1 MSRKCVW
8 GMLRVLLLAGVMVP
22 GFATGATEQT
32 AAPEETAAVPA
43 GKYGEAPMLAALVA
57 AGELPPV
64 DDRLPANP
72 FVREV
77 EQEIGTY
84 GGTWYRTTRAASPV
98 GGPGIPGY
106 RQLDKLMIID
116 YWEARVYP
124 VHVEALQMQ
133 DNANTWTFDM
143 REGLRWS
150 DGAPFTSADIM
161 FWWNDAVRNEKV
173 TPKLPSYWM
182 VGGEAARV
190 SQVDDYTV
198 RFEFD
203 GPFPLFDRIAAVR
216 GEVMA
221 RYPKHYLSQ
230 FHEDYADQ
238 EELAGKVKEAG
249 FETWFELFT
258 HHANQTWQRVP
269 DPEKPTLHAWAP
281 VSVPSMGPLVFER
294 NPYYGV
300 VDQARNQLP
309 YIDQVVIELVSD
321 IQTMN
326 LRAIAGELD
335 AQRIFG
341 KEIWSD
347 LMELDRAGELQ
358 AWGWPG
364 PNHTGLDL
372 AFNLT
377 DDDPGLREVFQD
389 KRFRIA
395 VSHAINREE
404 INRIAYFGFSWP
416 VQSGPKPGEPFYH
429 AELKSAYIEYDRDT
443 ANGLLDEMG
452 LTGRDR
458 DGYRLRGDGETLEFV
473 LMNSRGDLISQ
484 DVMELLSDY
493 LAAVGVKTIIRWGDS
508 NWDKLETGDW
518 NAFVGAGHHTGSIYT
533 GDQIG
538 GHYVPWARSADTSYP
553 GYWAGEW
560 SRWLASDGTRGEQP
574 PPLIKQLYD
583 LNEQMKSAITEQ
595 ERKAIAKQIFDIALD
610 NLWVIGI
617 VAHPGEFFVAATK
630 FGNVAPQGE
639 RIMYDVRVKADQ
651 FFIKQQ

>member
-1 MSRKCVW
+1 MSRKCVQR
-8 GMLRVLLLAGVMVP
+8 MLLVLLLSGVAVS
-22 GFATGATEQT
+22 GFATGETEQT
-32 AAPEETAAVPA
+32 AAPQETAAVPA
-43 GKYGEAPMLAALVA
+43 GKYNEAPMLAARVA

-116 YWEARVYP
+116 YWQARVYP
-124 VHVEALQMQ
+124 VHVEALEMQ
-133 DNANTWTFDM
+133 NNATTWTFDM

-150 DGAPFTSADIM
+150 DGTPFTSEDIM

-173 TPKLPSYWM
+173 TPKLPSYWTA
-182 VGGEAARV
+182 GGQVARV

-198 RFEFD
+198 RFEWD
-203 GPFPLFDRIAAVR
+203 APFPLFDRIAAVR

-230 FHEDYADQ
+230 FHEDHADT

-258 HHANQTWQRVP
+258 HHANQTWRRVP
-269 DPEKPTLHAWAP
+269 DPEKPTLHAWMP

-294 NPYYGV
+294 NPYYGS
-300 VDQARNQLP
+300 VDKARNQLP

-335 AQRIFG
+335 GQRIFG

-347 LMELDRAGELQ
+347 LMERDRAGELQ

-377 DDDPGLREVFQD
+377 DNDPGLREVFQD

-429 AELKSAYIEYDRDT
+429 AELKSAYIEHDPDK

-458 DGYRLRGDGETLEFV
+458 DGYRQR
-473 LMNSRGDLISQ
+473 RRRQ
-484 DVMELLSDY
+484 D
-493 LAAVGVKTIIRWGDS
+493 AGVRAHEQSWRP
-508 NWDKLETGDW
+508 DK
-518 NAFVGAGHHTGSIYT
+518 
-533 GDQIG
+533 
-538 GHYVPWARSADTSYP
+538 P
-553 GYWAGEW
+553 G
-560 SRWLASDGTRGEQP
+560 RDGT
-574 PPLIKQLYD
+574 
-583 LNEQMKSAITEQ
+583 
-595 ERKAIAKQIFDIALD
+595 ALRLPCGD
-610 NLWVIGI
+610 RRQDHHQVG
-617 VAHPGEFFVAATK
+617 
-630 FGNVAPQGE
+630 
-639 RIMYDVRVKADQ
+639 
-651 FFIKQQ
+651 